1 MGVDTSLQAT
11 PTRYPLGVAG
21 SRYAAMRLLD
31 QHDDEDQVAMD
42 ARGPGEKVA
51 AGAGYATLICG

>member
-1 MGVDTSLQAT
+1 
-11 PTRYPLGVAG
+11 
-21 SRYAAMRLLD
+21 MRLLD

-51 AGAGYATLICG
+51 AGAGFTALICG